1 MFKKSLFLM
10 ATLVMV
16 LNATP
21 LLKTGQTLSYD
32 ASGSEINDGS
42 IKDDGFYQKGMTRN
56 YSRIGDIVTDNVTGL
71 QWQDNEIVLKPWVT
85 QANFDA
91 GDYNNTTGDTAA
103 TYCSELSLGSFDDW
117 RLPDIKELETLV
129 DYNRSDGAYSYAAN
143 VFNNKA
149 QAYFWSS
156 TSNVHRDSFA
166 WQVDFTYGKSKFL
179 VNEKYESSSSYTRC
193 VRGKHLDEPSLSS
206 SNEVVSDAST
216 LLQWQDNEQGEF
228 VEKEWSNAIDYCET
242 LSLDNHH
249 DWRLPNIKELLSI
262 ADRSNYSSALDP
274 VFANFDPNYI
284 DYTFWSSTSVVS
296 GESDAWY
303 VNFYYGEADDNYKAN
318 TSSVRC
324 VRGGQLHKSESPV
337 IMAPIIMYLL
347 N

>member
-1 MFKKSLFLM
+1 MILLIFMLTILSL
-10 ATLVMV
+10 ADGSI
-16 LNATP
+16 
-21 LLKTGQTLSYD
+21 LKTGQTQSYNQ
-32 ASGSEINDGS
+32 AGNIVTDGS
-42 IKDDGFYQKGMTRN
+42 VKDDGFYQKGITRN
-56 YSRIGDIVTDNVTGL
+56 YSRIGDIVIDNITGL
-71 QWQDNEIVLKPWVT
+71 QWQDNEIVLKPWIT
-85 QANFDA
+85 QAKYDA

-103 TYCSELSLGSFDDW
+103 TYCSELSLGTYGDQ

-156 TSNVHRDSFA
+156 TTNVHRASFA

-228 VEKEWSNAIDYCET
+228 VEKEWSNAINYCKT
-242 LSLDNHH
+242 L
-249 DWRLPNIKELLSI
+249 
-262 ADRSNYSSALDP
+262 
-274 VFANFDPNYI
+274 
-284 DYTFWSSTSVVS
+284 T
-296 GESDAWY
+296 
-303 VNFYYGEADDNYKAN
+303 
-318 TSSVRC
+318 
-324 VRGGQLHKSESPV
+324 
-337 IMAPIIMYLL
+337 
-347 N
+347 